1 MKVSK
6 KASLYGVI
14 IFFLIFI
21 AYIFLSEKYLEKE
34 GIVLNAKT
42 TTWGVVVK
50 GYDLNY
56 EFYYKGEKKTAN
68 NAVEKIR
75 GLREFENKNFPAI
88 YDPKYGASQILIDPE
103 MFKKY
108 NVPFP
113 DSLKWVLPYFK

>member
-21 AYIFLSEKYLEKE
+21 AYIFLSEKYLKKE

-42 TTWGVVVK
+42 TTWCVVVK

-56 EFYYKGEKKTAN
+56 EFYYEGKKKTAN

-75 GLREFENKNFPAI
+75 GLREFEDKNFPAI
-88 YDPKYGASQILIDPE
+88 YDPKYGASQILIDPG

>member
-14 IFFLIFI
+14 ILFSIFLV
-21 AYIFLSEKYLEKE
+21 YIFLSDVYLKKQ
-34 GIVLNAKT
+34 GIILNAKT
-42 TTWGVVVK
+42 TNWGVVVK

-56 EFYYKGEKKTAN
+56 EFYYNGEKKSGN

-75 GLREFENKNFPAI
+75 GLKEFENKYFPVI
-88 YDPKYGASQILIDPE
+88 YDQKYGASQILIDPA

-113 DSLKWVLPYFK
+113 DSLKWVLPYFQ